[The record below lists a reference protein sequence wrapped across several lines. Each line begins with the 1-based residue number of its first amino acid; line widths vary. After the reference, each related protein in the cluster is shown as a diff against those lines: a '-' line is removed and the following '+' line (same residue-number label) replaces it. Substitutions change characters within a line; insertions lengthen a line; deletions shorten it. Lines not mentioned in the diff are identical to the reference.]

1 MACSGA
7 ISAPP
12 PEPFK
17 RRFDMRCPAGVRY
30 STVTLSA
37 VFAMCAQLAA
47 AEKETEFYPI
57 IYDTDAP
64 HLLSLVDEIDIRTPV
79 MLNRAL
85 KSYSHVTQLS
95 LSSRGGS
102 VHSALTMSY
111 VVHEA
116 GLRTLIPGGAVCFSA
131 CSYLFFAGG
140 ERVAQGALG
149 VHQLSSTSD
158 SLRSGQVALA
168 DIMLAYDEFGV
179 NGAVVNKMLLTPA
192 DDMYVFDAD
201 ELTGLGIVNAA
212 PCAGADAH
220 LGRVSSLGAQ
230 ELRLHIQTYPNCPSA
245 QTAETL
251 LANLAAADASET
263 PVAAVTPP
271 PQVGLHRC
279 TDAKGWDQILRV
291 CRAALA
297 SRDWEDNDAAALHN
311 AVGAAF
317 FATGDAFA
325 AHEAFQSALSL
336 RPDTPVLLENRALAL
351 DALGQHADAALEM
364 RAAIGATSA
373 PPDRFFARL
382 GLFERSADKVNTAF
396 QVWDTLLSDDGA
408 SESLIRS
415 WQEALISSGH
425 LAQVADG
432 TYTTLTRIAVQ
443 RCSFATDCLPPDT
456 SAAPDLL
463 PVPVSDTS
471 LDLSRSA
478 SSSLLVAL
486 GEPDGQGSCNQGQ
499 PEMNIHMCE
508 AMLQAGDFDA
518 VERTQIENFLAV
530 QFAEI
535 DAYEE
540 ADAVMTRAIDAVPPD
555 HSLFK
560 NRAAIR
566 YRKGDYAGALEDV
579 DAVRALT
586 AHFQSF
592 FNRETEVVRGNIHA
606 RLGRADE
613 AVEAWMGAIFVEDQD
628 ETDTSA
634 QDLQRLLQKAG
645 VYSGALDGKF
655 GAGSRAALAACAAA
669 TDCVISGQIGY
680 DDYSEAFGLSYV
692 VGLPEGPL
700 YYDTARREHAKAAI
714 AECDTYVDDAIE
726 NCTRAI
732 DTGWLLNTEASKAY
746 RARSYEHYR
755 IDAFDAALTDY
766 RAHIRFLGYSG
777 YDRDWH
783 VRLLLMAGQPEN
795 ALLEVARFTGSREDE
810 ADFYRGLALAALG
823 RNAEAERIWL
833 AHYDRLDNVTSDF
846 SADAR
851 VFELYQ
857 YQLERQDMLP
867 AGYNL
872 YQDGKSPA
880 LRAAIGRCASDPA
893 CFSLN

>member
-1 MACSGA
+1 
-7 ISAPP
+7 
-12 PEPFK
+12 
-17 RRFDMRCPAGVRY
+17 MRCPAGFRY
-30 STVTLSA
+30 STITLCV
-37 VFAMCAQLAA
+37 VFTICAQLAA

-57 IYDTDAP
+57 IYDTDTP
-64 HLLSLVDEIDIRTPV
+64 HLLSLVDDIDIRTPV
-79 MLNRAL
+79 MLSRAL
-85 KSYSHVTQLS
+85 KSFPHVTQLS

-111 VVHEA
+111 VVHEE
-116 GLRTLIPGGAVCFSA
+116 GLRTLIPDGAVCFSA
-131 CSYLFFAGG
+131 CSYLFFAGA
-140 ERVAQGALG
+140 ERAVQGALG
-149 VHQLSSTSD
+149 VHQLASASD

-168 DIMLAYDEFGV
+168 DIMAAYDEFGV

-192 DDMYVFDAD
+192 DDMYVFDTD
-201 ELTGLGIVNAA
+201 ELSALGIVNSA

-220 LGRVSSLGAQ
+220 LDRVRPLGAQ
-230 ELRLHIQTYPNCPSA
+230 ELRLHVQTYRNCPSVR
-245 QTAETL
+245 TAETL
-251 LANLAAADASET
+251 LAKLAAADTSDL
-263 PVAAVTPP
+263 PVAVVNAAP
-271 PQVGLHRC
+271 PQDGSQRC
-279 TDAKGWDQILRV
+279 TDADGWDQILRV

-297 SRDWEDNDAAALHN
+297 ARDWGDNEAAALQN
-311 AVGAAF
+311 AIGAAF
-317 FATGDAFA
+317 LATGDAFA
-325 AHEAFQSALSL
+325 AHEAFQAALAL

-396 QVWDTLLSDDGA
+396 QVWDGLLSDDGT
-408 SESLIRS
+408 SESLIRA
-415 WQEALISSGH
+415 WQEALASSGH
-425 LAQVADG
+425 LDQTADG
-432 TYTTLTRIAVQ
+432 RYTTLTRIAVQ
-443 RCSFATDCLPPDT
+443 RCSFEADCLPPGADT
-456 SAAPDLL
+456 APELL

-508 AMLQAGDFDA
+508 AMLQEGAFDA
-518 VERTQIENFLAV
+518 EERTQIANFLTV
-530 QFAEI
+530 QYAAI

-540 ADAVMTRAIDAVPPD
+540 ADAVLTRAINAVAPD
-555 HSLFK
+555 YNLFR

-566 YRKGDYAGALEDV
+566 YHKGDYAGALEDV

-592 FNRETEVVRGNIHA
+592 FSRETEVVRGNILA

-634 QDLQRLLQKAG
+634 QDLQRFLQKAG
-645 VYSGALDGKF
+645 FYTGAIDGKF

-669 TDCVISGQIGY
+669 TDCVMSGQIGY
-680 DDYSEAFGLSYV
+680 GDYSEAFGLSYV
-692 VGLPEGPL
+692 VNLPEGPL
-700 YYDTARREHAKAAI
+700 YYDTARREHAKAAM
-714 AECDTYVDDAIE
+714 AECQYYQDDTIE
-726 NCTRAI
+726 QCTRAI
-732 DTGWLLNTEASKAY
+732 DTGWLLTAEAVKAY
-746 RARSYEHYR
+746 RTRS
-755 IDAFDAALTDY
+755 DAHRDAPQKRLADY
-766 RAHIRFLGYSG
+766 QKSLRMTGFQS
-777 YDRDWH
+777 YDRDWY
-783 VRLLLMAGQPEN
+783 VRLLLMADQPEN
-795 ALLEVARFTGSREDE
+795 ALLEVARFTSTYTDQ

-846 SADAR
+846 SSGGR

-857 YQLERQDMLP
+857 HQLERHDMLP
-867 AGYNL
+867 AGYNQ
-872 YQDGKSPA
+872 YQDGKTSA

-893 CFSLN
+893 CYTLK

>member
-1 MACSGA
+1 
-7 ISAPP
+7 
-12 PEPFK
+12 
-17 RRFDMRCPAGVRY
+17 MRCPAGFRY

-37 VFAMCAQLAA
+37 VFAMCAQLAT
-47 AEKETEFYPI
+47 AEKETEFYPV

-85 KSYSHVTQLS
+85 KSYPHVTQLS

-116 GLRTLIPGGAVCFSA
+116 GLRTLIPDGAVCFSA

-140 ERVAQGALG
+140 EREAQGALG

-168 DIMLAYDEFGV
+168 DIMSAYDEFGV

-201 ELTGLGIVNAA
+201 ELTALGIVNAA

-220 LGRVSSLGAQ
+220 LGRVNPLGAQ
-230 ELRLHIQTYPNCPSA
+230 ELRLHVQTYPNCPSA

-271 PQVGLHRC
+271 PQAGLHRC

-311 AVGAAF
+311 AIGAAF

-325 AHEAFQSALSL
+325 AHEAFQFALSL
-336 RPDTPVLLENRALAL
+336 RPETPVLLENRALAL

-364 RAAIGATSA
+364 RAAIDATSA

-415 WQEALISSGH
+415 WQEALASSGH
-425 LAQVADG
+425 LDQVADG

-443 RCSFATDCLPPDT
+443 RCSYESDCLPPDT
-456 SAAPDLL
+456 GAAPELL
-463 PVPVSDTS
+463 PVPASDTS

-478 SSSLLVAL
+478 ASSLLVAL

-508 AMLQAGDFDA
+508 AMLQEGDFDA
-518 VERTQIENFLAV
+518 EERTQIANFLAV
-530 QFAEI
+530 QYTEI
-535 DAYEE
+535 EAFEE
-540 ADAVMTRAIDAVPPD
+540 ADAVMTRIIDAVAPN

-566 YRKGDYAGALEDV
+566 YRMGDYARALEDV
-579 DAVRALT
+579 DAVRAVT
-586 AHFQSF
+586 SQWSRGYFE
-592 FNRETEVVRGNIHA
+592 RETDVVRGNILA

-613 AVEAWMGAIFVEDQD
+613 AVEAWLGAIFEETEDIG
-628 ETDTSA
+628 DTRA
-634 QDLQRLLQKAG
+634 HDLQRFLEKAG
-645 VYSGALDGKF
+645 FYTAAIDGKF
-655 GAGSRAALAACAAA
+655 GAGSRAALGACAAA
-669 TDCVISGQIGY
+669 TDCVISGQFGY
-680 DDYSEAFGLSYV
+680 DNYSEAFGLSYV
-692 VGLPEGPL
+692 VKLPEGPL

-714 AECDTYVDDAIE
+714 RTCDTYVEDAIE
-726 NCTRAI
+726 KCTRAI
-732 DTGWLLNTEASKAY
+732 DTGWLLKTEASKAY
-746 RARSYEHYR
+746 NARSYEHYR
-755 IDAFDAALTDY
+755 IDAFDAALSDFS
-766 RAHIRFLGYSG
+766 AHIRFLGYSG
-777 YDRDWH
+777 YDRDWY
-783 VRLLLMAGQPEN
+783 VRLLLMAGKPEG
-795 ALLEVARFTGSREDE
+795 ALAQVAQFTGSREDE

-833 AHYDRLDNVTSDF
+833 AHYDRLVNVTGDF
-846 SADAR
+846 SSDAL

-857 YQLERQDMLP
+857 HQLDRHDMLP
-867 AGYNL
+867 GGYNQ
-872 YQDGKSPA
+872 YQDGKTSA

-893 CFSLN
+893 CYTLN

>member
-1 MACSGA
+1 
-7 ISAPP
+7 
-12 PEPFK
+12 
-17 RRFDMRCPAGVRY
+17 MRCPAGVRY

-37 VFAMCAQLAA
+37 VFAICAQLAT

-57 IYDTDAP
+57 IYDTDTP
-64 HLLSLVDEIDIRTPV
+64 HMLSLVDEIDIRTPV

-85 KSYSHVTQLS
+85 KSYPHVTQLS

-140 ERVAQGALG
+140 ERVAQGTLG

-168 DIMLAYDEFGV
+168 NIMSAYDEFGV

-201 ELTGLGIVNAA
+201 ELTALGIVNAA

-220 LGRVSSLGAQ
+220 LGRVSPLGAQ
-230 ELRLHIQTYPNCPSA
+230 ELRLHVQTYPNCPSA

-271 PQVGLHRC
+271 PQAGLHRC

-297 SRDWEDNDAAALHN
+297 SRDWEDNDAAALQN
-311 AVGAAF
+311 AIGAAF

-325 AHEAFQSALSL
+325 AHEAFQAALSL
-336 RPDTPVLLENRALAL
+336 RPETPVLLENRALAL

-425 LAQVADG
+425 LDQVADG

-443 RCSFATDCLPPDT
+443 RCSFATDCLPPGT
-456 SAAPDLL
+456 GAAPDLL

-530 QFAEI
+530 QYAEI
-535 DAYEE
+535 EAFEE
-540 ADAVMTRAIDAVPPD
+540 ADAVMTRAINAVAPD

-579 DAVRALT
+579 EAVRAVT
-586 AHFQSF
+586 SQWSRSF
-592 FNRETEVVRGNIHA
+592 FQRETDVVRGNILA

-613 AVEAWMGAIFVEDQD
+613 AVEAWMGAIFEETEDIG
-628 ETDTSA
+628 DTSA

-645 VYSGALDGKF
+645 VYSGAIDGKF

-680 DDYSEAFGLSYV
+680 GDYSEAFGLSYV
-692 VGLPEGPL
+692 VNLPEGPL
-700 YYDTARREHAKAAI
+700 YYDTARREHAKAA
-714 AECDTYVDDAIE
+714 AQTCDTYVEDAIE
-726 NCTRAI
+726 KCTRAI
-732 DTGWLLNTEASKAY
+732 DTGWLVKTEAAKAY
-746 RARSYEHYR
+746 TARSYEYYQ
-755 IDAFDAALTDY
+755 IDAFEAALRDY
-766 RAHIRFLGYSG
+766 RAYIRFLGYSG
-777 YDRDWH
+777 YDRGWY
-783 VRLLLMAGQPEN
+783 VRLLLMADQPDD
-795 ALLEVARFTGSREDE
+795 ALAQTERFRDTQKEE

-833 AHYDRLDNVTSDF
+833 AHYDRLNNVTSDF

-857 YQLERQDMLP
+857 HQLERHDMLP
-867 AGYNL
+867 GGYNQ